1 TEGSTVEP
9 DGYTITMNPVELSTL
24 HHLGQTDLSY
34 EDVKPILQVNT
45 DPASIAVRED
55 SEFDTLEELVEYAKE
70 HPGELKIGNS
80 GAGSVW
86 HLAAAA
92 VESGTGAEF
101 EHVPYDGGDPATKD
115 LLGGHIDVIAIDVPQ
130 IKSQVEA
137 GEIKSLALLNDERS
151 EYLPD
156 VPTV

>member
-1 TEGSTVEP
+1 
-9 DGYTITMNPVELSTL
+9 
-24 HHLGQTDLSY
+24 
-34 EDVKPILQVNT
+34 
-45 DPASIAVRED
+45 
-55 SEFDTLEELVEYAKE
+55 
-70 HPGELKIGNS
+70 
-80 GAGSVW
+80 
-86 HLAAAA
+86 
-92 VESGTGAEF
+92 

-156 VPTV
+156 VPTVEEAGYNEIENVGTWKGLTVPKDTPDEIVNILSEAFLDAA